1 VGGRGGAGRCATPT
15 EAPTDPL
22 TVAITI
28 TITITI
34 SVSVADA
41 GPDVWVRGG
50 GQP

>member
-1 VGGRGGAGRCATPT
+1 VGCCSGAGRCATPA

-28 TITITI
+28 TITI

-41 GPDVWVRGG
+41 RPDVWVRGG

>member
-1 VGGRGGAGRCATPT
+1 VGCRGGAGRCATPA

-28 TITITI
+28 TI

-41 GPDVWVRGG
+41 EPDVWVRGG

>member
-1 VGGRGGAGRCATPT
+1 VGCRGGAGRCATPA

-34 SVSVADA
+34 SVSVADSE
-41 GPDVWVRGG
+41 PDVWVRGG

>member
-1 VGGRGGAGRCATPT
+1 VGCRGGAGRCATPA

-28 TITITI
+28 TITITV

>member
-1 VGGRGGAGRCATPT
+1 VGCRGGAGRCATPA

-34 SVSVADA
+34 SVAVADSE
-41 GPDVWVRGG
+41 PDVWFRGG